1 MKTVYN
7 IFLLLSLMVVT
18 SCEKDEVLIINES
31 NLLIGSWINPVST
44 NSELK
49 FERTN
54 SLKINKYGI
63 SFLLQN
69 ECVERS
75 SGFCG
80 TPPLTYFD
88 TKGTWSQ
95 EDQIITLFLDT
106 GLSHITWI
114 IKTLDENYLI
124 IERLP

>member
-1 MKTVYN
+1 
-7 IFLLLSLMVVT
+7 MVVT